1 MHFLIY
7 SGKKWWQVGFCGGF
21 PPQATAQR
29 GAMFRGVSTLNLDSK
44 GRLAVPSKHRD
55 FLQSYCAGRLI
66 VTADPGKCLLIY
78 PQPDWEPIEKK
89 LNSLSSFNPQSR
101 SLQRLLVGNASDVE
115 LDGAGR
121 ILVPPP
127 LRQFAGLEKASYWS
141 VRATSSNSG
150 TKSSGTSNWPKHWSS
165 VTAACRRSWRASRC
179 ERCCAAHHRAAR

>member
-1 MHFLIY
+1 
-7 SGKKWWQVGFCGGF
+7 
-21 PPQATAQR
+21 
-29 GAMFRGVSTLNLDSK
+29 MFRGVSTLNLDSK

-55 FLQSYCAGRLI
+55 FLQSYCSGRLI
-66 VTADPGKCLLIY
+66 VTADPSKCLLIY

-127 LRQFAGLEKASYWS
+127 LRQFAGLGKSVVLVGQGNKFELWDEEQWS
-141 VRATSSNSG
+141 QQIAESLVFRDGGMPPELDGFSL
-150 TKSSGTSNWPKHWSS
+150 
-165 VTAACRRSWRASRC
+165 
-179 ERCCAAHHRAAR
+179 